1 MPKLPKIF
9 QKCKNATDL
18 RANVPHLHLKVKKLF
33 VLINFFKFSRNSIYE
48 NSLRQ
53 QYRVLQCTHMTSF
66 EPAVFQ

>member
-33 VLINFFKFSRNSIYE
+33 VLIK
-48 NSLRQ
+48 
-53 QYRVLQCTHMTSF
+53 C
-66 EPAVFQ
+66 